1 MLTRRRTTV
10 LVAIVVALTWVV
22 TVTVLIAKQ
31 PDPGVSSPEVLRQD
45 LTTALTARDADAL
58 ENLLDHPAGQAGDF
72 AASYVKTLDSAG
84 AHDLAVTLSPGL
96 ATVSGLLRD
105 GTRFSYPVALAEKDG
120 RWTVAFTPPL
130 PG

>member
-1 MLTRRRTTV
+1 VLTRRRTTV

-31 PDPGVSSPEVLRQD
+31 PEPGVPSAEVLRQD
-45 LTTALTARDADAL
+45 LTAALTAHDADAL
-58 ENLLDHPAGQAGDF
+58 ENLLDYPPSQAGDF
-72 AASYVKTLDSAG
+72 AGSYVKTLESSG
-84 AHDLAVTLSPGL
+84 AHDVTVTLGPGIV
-96 ATVSGLLRD
+96 TVTGRLRD
-105 GTRFSYPVALAEKDG
+105 GAPFSYPLALGEKDG